1 MRVELILFFLVSLI
15 LTSCSNDEKKT
26 VPITQRNHPADSFKN
41 YSFNLLNTD
50 YEFDMKSRK
59 FKIDFYK
66 FSDSI
71 KLSRTEKNKIAKVFF
86 EKFIDT
92 LTNDNIV
99 VDQNEMMIMA
109 NSGDSF
115 YIYYKGFNKSF
126 IRIING
132 DYKNID
138 DLPDKEKNILI
149 FKKNLLNILK
159 QNPDF
164 IRCLDTLK
172 SVKKYDDRM
181 FL

>member
-1 MRVELILFFLVSLI
+1 MRVELIILFLVSLI
-15 LTSCSNDEKKT
+15 LTSCSNDEQKS
-26 VPITQRNHPADSFKN
+26 VAITQRNYPIDSFKN
-41 YSFNLLNTD
+41 YSFNLVNTD

-71 KLSRTEKNKIAKVFF
+71 KLTRTEENKIAKVFF

-92 LTNDNIV
+92 LANDNIV
-99 VDQNEMMIMA
+99 VDQNEMMIMP

-126 IRIING
+126 IRIVNG

-138 DLPDKEKNILI
+138 DLPDKDKNILT
-149 FKKNLLNILK
+149 FKKNLLYILK

-164 IRCLDTLK
+164 KRCLDTLK
-172 SVKKYDDRM
+172 SVKKYDDRI